1 MRVSIFGMGYV
12 GAVTSACLAKLGH
25 RVVGVDPNATKLES
39 LRAGRAPF
47 VEEGLDEL
55 LADGVNSGR
64 LTVTDSA
71 AEAIAETELSIVC
84 VGTPSRPDG
93 SFETKYIE
101 HVCGEI
107 AEALDGRDGP
117 HTVVIRSTVLPGTT
131 EGLVAEKLTSRGR
144 VVGGDLGLAMNP
156 EFLREGTSLK
166 DFYDP
171 PFTVVGT
178 EDDRVFE
185 QLVELYGEAC
195 GEAIRC
201 AVPTAEMIKY
211 SCNLFHAA
219 KITFANE
226 IGMLAKSVGVDS
238 RDVMA
243 IVCRDTKLNIS
254 PKYMRPGFAF
264 GGSCLPKDLRGLLS
278 LGREKYVPSPMLE
291 SMLHSNR
298 AQVERLGQRVASLE
312 KRQVTLIGLSFKEG
326 TDDLRESPLVALAEY
341 LIGKGYDLKIYCPD
355 VKYASLHG
363 ANKVFIDQRLPHL
376 KRALCTAEEAAAH
389 GEVFVFGHRVAGLGD
404 LLGSLRDDQLV
415 IDLDGGLDPAGTKAT
430 VEGLYW

>member
-25 RVVGVDPNATKLES
+25 RVVGVDPNTVKLDS
-39 LRAGRAPF
+39 LRSGRAPF
-47 VEEGLDEL
+47 VEAGLDGL
-55 LADGVNSGR
+55 LADGVASGR

-71 AEAIAETELSIVC
+71 AEAVAETELSIVC
-84 VGTPSRPDG
+84 VGTPSKPDG
-93 SFETKYIE
+93 SFETRYIE
-101 HVCGEI
+101 KVCGEI
-107 AEALDGRDGP
+107 AEALESREGH

-131 EGLVAEKLTSRGR
+131 EGLVKEILTAKGR
-144 VVGGDLGLAMNP
+144 VAGEDLGLAMNP

-178 EDDRVFE
+178 EDDKVFG

-195 GEAIRC
+195 GEAVRC

-238 RDVMA
+238 RDVMD

-278 LGREKYVPSPMLE
+278 LGRQNYVPSPMLE
-291 SMLHSNR
+291 SMLQSNR
-298 AQVERLGQRVASLE
+298 AQVERLGERVVSLD
-312 KRQVTLIGLSFKEG
+312 RRNITLIGLSFKEG
-326 TDDLRESPLVALAEY
+326 TDDLRESPLVSLAEY
-341 LIGKGYDLKIYCPD
+341 LIGKGFDLKIYCPD
-355 VKYASLHG
+355 VTYASLHG
-363 ANKVFIDQRLPHL
+363 ANKEFIDRRLPHL
-376 KRALCTAEEAAAH
+376 KRSLCTPSQAAAH
-389 GEVFVFGHRVAGLGD
+389 GEVFVYGHKVAGLGD
-404 LLGSLRDDQLV
+404 LLGSLRFDQVV
-415 IDLDGGLDPAGTKAT
+415 IDLDGGLDPAGTAAQ